1 VSQPL
6 AGAGERGMQRMRIAA
21 TQPGLVLR
29 LGLALVWLTL
39 GGAIVQAD
47 AGLDD
52 YNLAVQLYRQNRWPL
67 AAESFRKF
75 LSDHPDHER
84 TPFARLYLGLT
95 LVNQADYKGAR
106 DVLRWFVKDYPQNQ
120 NLPQA
125 MYRVAE
131 CSYLLNDLPAAKAE
145 LQAYLKAHPDD
156 GLADRAWPYLGDVL
170 LRLNEPEAAATAF
183 ARAVDQFPQGP
194 LIDDA
199 QFGWAKSLEAQ
210 KKYAEALS
218 RFEKLANGDGP
229 RAAEALFQVG
239 NRKFDAGEFADA
251 AAAYRQLPQRF
262 PQHALLGDAN
272 LNAGFALYRLGE
284 YAEAAGEFTAAAKSP
299 QRAVTATYW
308 RGLCLKSQGEFAAA
322 IDLLKDLET
331 QTQEPAQLEAIL
343 FQRGLCE
350 RSANRLEDA
359 QQTLLAVA
367 DRFGKGEFADDALH
381 FAAEMAIDAGQL
393 MAAQERLD
401 RFATEHPRSGL
412 RMYHELLSGRLD
424 LGRAAA
430 ELADGAT
437 AAEVEPRYR
446 SAAEKFDRVL
456 KDSTLDRTRWQARY
470 YAALTRQLTGQHE
483 QALELLKGLT
493 AAVRTQPEAAEFA
506 DALVLEA
513 DSQMQAGQAQAAL
526 KSAQDYVT
534 DFPQGRQAARA
545 LSLAALAGMAAG
557 DEPAALAALDR
568 LEKEF
573 PKQSLTISTLLRLQ
587 EQAEKQL
594 RWPQAAGFAQRLLKA
609 AGGTDQEVF
618 ARRGLGWAQ
627 FQQKQFAEAA
637 ITFGELA
644 QKFPEHRLAP
654 EAAYYRAES
663 LREAGDVE
671 AALRAFVAAFE
682 SGRPQPPAAAG
693 TEREPPLLF
702 VFRSGLQAARIQR
715 QQQQVD
721 AADESYAALLAAF
734 PQPEGLDRLL
744 DEWALLNYEAERFD
758 RADEIFR
765 RIVAETPDSE
775 LADNAALSLAES
787 DLIAGR
793 LDAARQA
800 FAQLRV
806 SPQSDVQVQER
817 SLFQLIVLALEQ
829 RRWSEIPSLAEDFQ
843 KSFPESLSR
852 RYAEYAAVEATL
864 APVDLKSDA
873 LTRQLAALD
882 KMLENPPLEA
892 AWAPRLW
899 VLKAETLNRLKQYDA
914 LSATVADFEQR
925 LPGSKLAYQLYEVQ
939 GRALK
944 QQAKF
949 PEARKALE
957 QAIATP
963 EAFRTETAAK
973 AQLLIAETYFLEE
986 NWQQA
991 FLAYQKVYAS
1001 YAYPEWQAA
1010 ALLQSGKC
1018 DEQLGQWKE
1027 AAATYGQLLTE
1038 FPESPYVEEAKRRQ
1052 QQARQR
1058 AGR

>member
-1 VSQPL
+1 MGQV
-6 AGAGERGMQRMRIAA
+6 GIAA
-21 TQPGLVLR
+21 MRPGLVR
-29 LGLALVWLTL
+29 PWGMALVGLML
-39 GGAIVQAD
+39 GGAVAFAD

-106 DVLRWFVKDYPQNQ
+106 DVLRGFVKDYPQNQ

-183 ARAVDQFPQGP
+183 ARAVDLFPQGP

-199 QFGWAKSLEAQ
+199 RFGWAKSLEAQ
-210 KKYAEALS
+210 KKYAEALG
-218 RFEKLANGDGP
+218 RFEALAKGDGP
-229 RAAEALFQVG
+229 RAAESLFQVG
-239 NRKFDAGEFADA
+239 NRKFDAGEFAEA
-251 AAAYRQLPQRF
+251 AAVYRQLPQRF
-262 PQHALLGDAN
+262 PQHALLGDAH

-284 YAEAAGEFTAAAKSP
+284 YAEAAGEFTAAAKFP
-299 QRAVTATYW
+299 QRAVIATYW

-331 QTQEPAQLEAIL
+331 RTQEPAQLEAIL

-367 DRFGKGEFADDALH
+367 DRFGKGEYADDALH
-381 FAAEMAIDAGQL
+381 FAAELAIDAGHL
-393 MAAQERLD
+393 TAAQERLD

-430 ELADGAT
+430 QLADGAT
-437 AAEVEPRYR
+437 AAQVEPHYR
-446 SAAEKFDRVL
+446 AAAEKFDRVL

-513 DSQMQAGQAQAAL
+513 DSQLQVGQAPAAL
-526 KSAQDYVT
+526 KSAQDYLT
-534 DFPQGRQAARA
+534 KFPQGRQTARA
-545 LSLAALAGMAAG
+545 LSLTALAGM
-557 DEPAALAALDR
+557 
-568 LEKEF
+568 
-573 PKQSLTISTLLRLQ
+573 LLRLQ
-587 EQAEKQL
+587 EQAEQ
-594 RWPQAAGFAQRLLKA
+594 RSQWPQAAGFAQRLLKLA
-609 AGGTDQEVF
+609 AGTDQEVF

-637 ITFGELA
+637 LTFGELA
-644 QKFPEHRLAP
+644 QKFPEHRLTP
-654 EAAYYRAES
+654 EVAYYRAES
-663 LREAGDVE
+663 LREAGDAE

-693 TEREPPLLF
+693 EEREPPLLF
-702 VFRSGLQAARIQR
+702 VFRSGLQAARLQR

-721 AADESYAALLAAF
+721 AADASYAALLAAF

-758 RADEIFR
+758 RADELFR

-787 DLIAGR
+787 DLMAGR

-806 SPQSDVQVQER
+806 SPQSDAQVQER

-829 RRWSEIPSLAEDFQ
+829 RRWSEIPALAEDFQ
-843 KSFPESLSR
+843 KSFPDSLSR
-852 RYAEYAAVEATL
+852 RYAEYAAVEAAL
-864 APVDLKSDA
+864 AAVDLKSDA

-882 KMLENPPLEA
+882 RMLENPPLEA

-899 VLKAETLNRLKQYDA
+899 VLKAETLNRLKQYDDLA
-914 LSATVADFEQR
+914 ATVADFEQR

-957 QAIATP
+957 QAIAAP

-986 NWQQA
+986 NWPQA

-1027 AAATYGQLLTE
+1027 AAATYGQLLTQ
-1038 FPESPYVEEAKRRQ
+1038 FPQSPYVEEAKRRQ